1 MERGFKRSG
10 LPPRCSPFGLRP
22 PTHTTLRASNPCD
35 TKQLVSHLSFP
46 WKLKTPLRRWIVYC
60 KNMGK
65 THSAIN
71 KMLNGGSTIT
81 MENLEKIAT
90 LTKRPINYFFDN
102 STDVKGNQNIV
113 GKNITVSPDVEKD
126 IALMRVKIEA
136 LESKIE
142 NLELKYNLLK
152 KGK

>member
-1 MERGFKRSG
+1 MTKKETDNIIKKIKIAMIESGF
-10 LPPRCSPFGLRP
+10 
-22 PTHTTLRASNPCD
+22 N
-35 TKQLVSHLSFP
+35 QVSLA
-46 WKLKTPLRRWIVYC
+46 KK
-60 KNMGK
+60 MGK

-113 GKNITVSPDVEKD
+113 GKNITVSPNVDKD
-126 IALMRVKIEA
+126 IKLLFAQVELLTAKMQILETKIKL
-136 LESKIE
+136 LE
-142 NLELKYNLLK
+142 

>member
-1 MERGFKRSG
+1 MTKKETDNIIKKIKIAMIESGF
-10 LPPRCSPFGLRP
+10 
-22 PTHTTLRASNPCD
+22 N
-35 TKQLVSHLSFP
+35 QVSLA
-46 WKLKTPLRRWIVYC
+46 KK
-60 KNMGK
+60 MGK

-113 GKNITVSPDVEKD
+113 GKNITVSSDVEKD

-142 NLELKYNLLK
+142 NLELKYNPCPVGGWMFSSCVFSNLLSK
-152 KGK
+152 SA

>member
-1 MERGFKRSG
+1 MTKKETDNIIKKIKIAMIESGF
-10 LPPRCSPFGLRP
+10 
-22 PTHTTLRASNPCD
+22 N
-35 TKQLVSHLSFP
+35 QVSLA
-46 WKLKTPLRRWIVYC
+46 KK
-60 KNMGK
+60 MGK

-113 GKNITVSPDVEKD
+113 GKNITVSSDIEKD

>member
-1 MERGFKRSG
+1 M
-10 LPPRCSPFGLRP
+10 
-22 PTHTTLRASNPCD
+22 
-35 TKQLVSHLSFP
+35 TK
-46 WKLKTPLRRWIVYC
+46 K
-60 KNMGK
+60 
-65 THSAIN
+65 
-71 KMLNGGSTIT
+71 
-81 MENLEKIAT
+81 ENENVIKQIKIAMAEMGLNQTSLAKKVGVKPNTVSQWLTGTNSPKMDT
-90 LTKRPINYFFDN
+90 LKKVAKATGKPVNYFFDN

-113 GKNITVSPDVEKD
+113 GKNITVSSDVEKD

>member
-1 MERGFKRSG
+1 MTKKETDNIIKKIKIAMIESGF
-10 LPPRCSPFGLRP
+10 
-22 PTHTTLRASNPCD
+22 N
-35 TKQLVSHLSFP
+35 QVSLA
-46 WKLKTPLRRWIVYC
+46 KK
-60 KNMGK
+60 MGK

-102 STDVKGNQNIV
+102 STAVKGNQNVV
-113 GKNITVSPDVEKD
+113 GKNITVSSDVEKD

>member
-1 MERGFKRSG
+1 MTKKETDNIIKKIKIAMIESGF
-10 LPPRCSPFGLRP
+10 
-22 PTHTTLRASNPCD
+22 N
-35 TKQLVSHLSFP
+35 QVSLA
-46 WKLKTPLRRWIVYC
+46 KK
-60 KNMGK
+60 MGK

-113 GKNITVSPDVEKD
+113 GKNTTVSPDVAKD
-126 IALMRVKIEA
+126 IKLLFAQVELLTAKMQL
-136 LESKIE
+136 LEEK
-142 NLELKYNLLK
+142 LKSLK
-152 KGK
+152 QK

>member
-1 MERGFKRSG
+1 MTKKETDNIIKKIKIAMIESGF
-10 LPPRCSPFGLRP
+10 
-22 PTHTTLRASNPCD
+22 N
-35 TKQLVSHLSFP
+35 QVSLA
-46 WKLKTPLRRWIVYC
+46 KK
-60 KNMGK
+60 MGK

-71 KMLNGGSTIT
+71 KMLNGSSTIT

-113 GKNITVSPDVEKD
+113 GKNITVSSDVEKD

>member
-1 MERGFKRSG
+1 MIESGF
-10 LPPRCSPFGLRP
+10 
-22 PTHTTLRASNPCD
+22 N
-35 TKQLVSHLSFP
+35 QVSLA
-46 WKLKTPLRRWIVYC
+46 KK
-60 KNMGK
+60 MGK

-113 GKNITVSPDVEKD
+113 GKNITVSPNVDKD
-126 IALMRVKIEA
+126 IKLLFAQVELLTAKMQILETKIKL
-136 LESKIE
+136 LE
-142 NLELKYNLLK
+142 

>member
-1 MERGFKRSG
+1 MTKKETDNIIKKIKIAMIESGF
-10 LPPRCSPFGLRP
+10 
-22 PTHTTLRASNPCD
+22 N
-35 TKQLVSHLSFP
+35 QVSLA
-46 WKLKTPLRRWIVYC
+46 KK
-60 KNMGK
+60 MGK

>member
-1 MERGFKRSG
+1 M
-10 LPPRCSPFGLRP
+10 
-22 PTHTTLRASNPCD
+22 
-35 TKQLVSHLSFP
+35 TK
-46 WKLKTPLRRWIVYC
+46 K
-60 KNMGK
+60 
-65 THSAIN
+65 
-71 KMLNGGSTIT
+71 
-81 MENLEKIAT
+81 ENENVIKQIKIAMAEMGLNQTSLAKKVGVKPNTVSQWLTGTNSPKMDT
-90 LTKRPINYFFDN
+90 LKKVAKATGKPINYFFDN

-113 GKNITVSPDVEKD
+113 GKNITVSSDVEKD

>member
-1 MERGFKRSG
+1 MIESGF
-10 LPPRCSPFGLRP
+10 
-22 PTHTTLRASNPCD
+22 N
-35 TKQLVSHLSFP
+35 QVSLA
-46 WKLKTPLRRWIVYC
+46 KK
-60 KNMGK
+60 MGK

-113 GKNITVSPDVEKD
+113 GKNITVSPNVEKD

-142 NLELKYNLLK
+142 NLELKYDLLK

>member
-1 MERGFKRSG
+1 MTKKETDNIIKKIKIAMIESGF
-10 LPPRCSPFGLRP
+10 
-22 PTHTTLRASNPCD
+22 N
-35 TKQLVSHLSFP
+35 QVSLA
-46 WKLKTPLRRWIVYC
+46 KK
-60 KNMGK
+60 MGK

-113 GKNITVSPDVEKD
+113 GKNITVSPNVEKD

-142 NLELKYNLLK
+142 NLELKYDLLK

>member
-1 MERGFKRSG
+1 MTKKETDNIIKKIKIAMIESGF
-10 LPPRCSPFGLRP
+10 
-22 PTHTTLRASNPCD
+22 N
-35 TKQLVSHLSFP
+35 QVSLA
-46 WKLKTPLRRWIVYC
+46 KK
-60 KNMGK
+60 MGK

-102 STDVKGNQNIV
+102 STAVKGNQNIV
-113 GKNITVSPDVEKD
+113 GKNITVSPDVAKD
-126 IALMRVKIEA
+126 IKLLFSQVELLTAKMQILETKIKL
-136 LESKIE
+136 LE
-142 NLELKYNLLK
+142 

>member
-1 MERGFKRSG
+1 M
-10 LPPRCSPFGLRP
+10 
-22 PTHTTLRASNPCD
+22 
-35 TKQLVSHLSFP
+35 TK
-46 WKLKTPLRRWIVYC
+46 K
-60 KNMGK
+60 
-65 THSAIN
+65 
-71 KMLNGGSTIT
+71 
-81 MENLEKIAT
+81 ENENVIKQIKIAMAEMGLNQTSLAKKVGVKPNTVSQWLTGTNSPKMDT
-90 LTKRPINYFFDN
+90 LKKVAKATGKPVNYFFDN

>member
-1 MERGFKRSG
+1 MTKKETDNIIKKIKIAMIESGF
-10 LPPRCSPFGLRP
+10 
-22 PTHTTLRASNPCD
+22 N
-35 TKQLVSHLSFP
+35 QVSLA
-46 WKLKTPLRRWIVYC
+46 KK
-60 KNMGK
+60 MGK

-113 GKNITVSPDVEKD
+113 GKNITVSPEVEKD

>member
-1 MERGFKRSG
+1 M
-10 LPPRCSPFGLRP
+10 
-22 PTHTTLRASNPCD
+22 
-35 TKQLVSHLSFP
+35 TKKETDKVI
-46 WKLKTPLRRWIVYC
+46 KKI
-60 KNMGK
+60 
-65 THSAIN
+65 
-71 KMLNGGSTIT
+71 
-81 MENLEKIAT
+81 KIAMAEEFITQTELAKKLGRTQGAISAWFKGRGSPDLET
-90 LTKRPINYFFDN
+90 LMQVSDILKKPINYFFDN

-113 GKNITVSPDVEKD
+113 GKNITVSSDVEKD

>member
-1 MERGFKRSG
+1 MTKKETDNIIKKIKIAMIESGF
-10 LPPRCSPFGLRP
+10 
-22 PTHTTLRASNPCD
+22 N
-35 TKQLVSHLSFP
+35 QVSLA
-46 WKLKTPLRRWIVYC
+46 KK
-60 KNMGK
+60 MGK

-113 GKNITVSPDVEKD
+113 GKNITVSPDVAKD
-126 IALMRVKIEA
+126 IKLLFAQVELLTAKMQL
-136 LESKIE
+136 LEEK
-142 NLELKYNLLK
+142 LKSLK
-152 KGK
+152 QK

>member
-1 MERGFKRSG
+1 MAEMG
-10 LPPRCSPFGLRP
+10 LNQTSLAKKVGVKPNTVSQWLTGTNSPKMD
-22 PTHTTLRASNPCD
+22 TLKKVAKA
-35 TKQLVSHLSFP
+35 T
-46 WKLKTPLRRWIVYC
+46 
-60 KNMGK
+60 GK
-65 THSAIN
+65 
-71 KMLNGGSTIT
+71 
-81 MENLEKIAT
+81 
-90 LTKRPINYFFDN
+90 PVNYFFDN

-142 NLELKYNLLK
+142 NFELKYNLLK